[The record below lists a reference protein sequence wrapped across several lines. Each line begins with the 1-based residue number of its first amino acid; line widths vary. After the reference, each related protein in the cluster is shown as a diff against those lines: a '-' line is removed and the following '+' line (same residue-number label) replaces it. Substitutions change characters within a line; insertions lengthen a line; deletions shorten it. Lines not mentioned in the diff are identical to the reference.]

1 MSTSSALRRSD
12 RPGGTGRP
20 PVESPPGVLRALAL
34 FAAVRLAGV
43 VVVVAV
49 DEVAGRPFGK
59 SLAHAWDS
67 VWYLHIAE
75 HGYGTQVRIT
85 STGAVQTDWAF
96 FPLYPGLIRAL
107 SGLLHLTAGQ
117 AGVLIAWACALI
129 AAYGVYAVGH
139 HLHGQAVATALVA
152 LWAALPHA
160 VVLSLAYTEPL
171 FTACAAWAL
180 YAVLNGRWPAAGALA
195 LVAGLSRPSGIAAAA
210 AVTTAAVYE
219 AVRRRGRVPPGLWAG
234 AVLGPLGWIAY
245 VLWVGRQTGDLLHG
259 YFRVQSA
266 WRSQLDLSVGPLRIL
281 RSMPLDG
288 TGAAYPVAVCVVLAG
303 ILLFCLLCLDRAPLA
318 LVVFAG
324 SLLLLV
330 LAMSGPFS
338 SRPRFLLPAFPLLI
352 PAARALAT
360 AWRTRLRRTRA
371 LYAGLTAVS
380 LLYGA
385 YLAALAPKP
394 L

>member
-1 MSTSSALRRSD
+1 MSTSSPLRRSD
-12 RPGGTGRP
+12 RPRGTGRP
-20 PVESPPGVLRALAL
+20 AVETPPGVLRALAL
-34 FAAVRLAGV
+34 FAVVRLAGV
-43 VVVVAV
+43 AVVVAV
-49 DEVAGRPFGK
+49 DAIAGRPFGK

-107 SGLLHLTAGQ
+107 SDLVHLTAGQ
-117 AGVLIAWACALI
+117 AGVLIAWTCALI
-129 AAYGVYAVGH
+129 AAYGIYAIGH
-139 HLHGQAVATALVA
+139 HLYGQEVATALVA
-152 LWAALPHA
+152 LWAVLPHA
-160 VVLSLAYTEPL
+160 VVLGLAYTEPL

-180 YAVLNGRWPAAGALA
+180 YAVLKGRWAAAGALA
-195 LVAGLSRPSGIAAAA
+195 LLAGLSRPSGIAAAA
-210 AVTTAAVYE
+210 AVTGAALYE
-219 AVRRRGRVPPGLWAG
+219 AVRRRGRVPRGLWAG
-234 AVLGPLGWIAY
+234 AALGPLGWTGY
-245 VLWVGRQTGDLLHG
+245 VLWVGGQTGDLLHG

-266 WRSQLDLSVGPLRIL
+266 WKSQLDLSVGPLRIL

-288 TGAAYPVAVCVVLAG
+288 TGPAYPMAVLVVLAAT
-303 ILLFCLLCLDRAPLA
+303 LLFCLLCLERAPLP

-324 SLLLLV
+324 VLLLLV

-352 PAARALAT
+352 PAARALT
-360 AWRTRLRRTRA
+360 TTWHTHRHRA
-371 LYAGLTAVS
+371 RVLYGTLTTVS

-385 YLAALAPKP
+385 YLATLAPKP